1 MFSRKEPRT
10 FELRRPSDVSNNETD
25 KMNTRI
31 YIRNY
36 RNRRG
41 FSLIWLLSLVVIF
54 GFLFY
59 FFDTLFS

>member
-1 MFSRKEPRT
+1 MFSRKEPRA

-25 KMNTRI
+25 KINTRI